1 MIINEYRNALRNHLD
16 QVLSVGNLNNLIV
29 WDIKFDETNDPTLLS
44 FRAYGSRDYV
54 QEVLIASGVNGI
66 WERLPEKRIALPT
79 MVNILALKKRYG
91 V

>member
-1 MIINEYRNALRNHLD
+1 MINEYRNEVRRHLD
-16 QVLSVGNLNNLIV
+16 QMLQVGNLKNLIV
-29 WDIKFDETNDPTLLS
+29 WDIRSDEADDATLLS
-44 FRAYGSRDYV
+44 YRAYGSRDYV

>member
-1 MIINEYRNALRNHLD
+1 MINEYRNEVRRHLD
-16 QVLSVGNLNNLIV
+16 QMLQVGNLKNLIV
-29 WDIKFDETNDPTLLS
+29 WDIRSDEADDATLLS
-44 FRAYGSRDYV
+44 YRAYGSRDYV
-54 QEVLIASGVNGI
+54 QEVLIASGVNSI